1 MMFLNFAYNANMI
14 SLVLPVSAL
23 FYALLEN
30 PKQVLVLRDTLL
42 GVHYRAQ
49 VLLLA
54 SSHLLVTRVCR
65 LELQRSRDSTRSPRP
80 QD

>member
-30 PKQVLVLRDTLL
+30 PKPNNKYWYCVTLYLVCIIALKFF
-42 GVHYRAQ
+42 Y
-49 VLLLA
+49 
-54 SSHLLVTRVCR
+54 
-65 LELQRSRDSTRSPRP
+65 
-80 QD
+80 